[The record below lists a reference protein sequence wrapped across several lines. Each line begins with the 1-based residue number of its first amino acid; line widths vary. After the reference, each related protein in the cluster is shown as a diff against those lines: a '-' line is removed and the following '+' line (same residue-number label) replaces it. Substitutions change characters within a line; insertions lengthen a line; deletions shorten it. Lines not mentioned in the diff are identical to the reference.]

1 MSFISLKFA
10 FFVAAVLLVYYL
22 VKPKYRYIVLLLAS
36 MIFYALTGI
45 KNCIFILVTALSTY
59 FCAILM
65 ENAAEKMKKY
75 ISDNKDTLTKEAKKE
90 LKSDL
95 KKKQKR
101 VLILCLVINFGI
113 LFFLK
118 YANISIAYFNMY
130 RLNYFNNTNFIPF
143 IDVILPLGISFYIF
157 QSMGYLIDVYYSRS
171 KASRS
176 ILKFMLF
183 VSFFPQIIQGP
194 ISRFNDLMPELIE
207 EKKFDF
213 LNIKAG
219 FYRIMWGLFK
229 KLVIADRL
237 APYVTKSMDF
247 AEYYRGPYILLGIFF
262 YSFQIYCDFSGGI
275 DIALGVA
282 KMFGIEVTENFE
294 RPFFSKSISE
304 YWRRWHITLG
314 TWFKDYI
321 FYPLSINKTILKFA
335 KWVRTHLGEGLG
347 KRIPIYLPMIAVWAL
362 TGMWHGSESR
372 YVVWGLFNCVFIIL
386 GTEFEPISARIMTR
400 FKLTED
406 MFVVKSYR
414 VFKTFWLM
422 SFLRLFDITKDVPT
436 AFATFKGVFQDWNMY
451 SYSHFEDWY
460 SFSTENLVIAV
471 VAIVILFI
479 HSLVSRKGCISERIF
494 KLPVLLQ
501 WIALSLL
508 VLAVVLFGSYGIGY
522 DASSFVYMQF

>member
-10 FFVAAVLLVYYL
+10 FFVAAVVLVYYI
-22 VKPKYRYIVLLLAS
+22 VKPKYRYWVLLLGS
-36 MIFYALTGI
+36 VIFYALTGI
-45 KNCIFILVTALSTY
+45 TNCIFILVTTLSTY
-59 FCAILM
+59 FAAIIM
-65 ENAAEKMKKY
+65 ENKADEMKRY
-75 ISDNKDTLTKEAKKE
+75 ISDNKEELTKEKKKE
-90 LKSDL
+90 LKANV

-101 VLILCLVINFGI
+101 VLTACLVLNFGI

-130 RLNYFNNTNFIPF
+130 RLNWFGNTNFVPF
-143 IDVILPLGISFYIF
+143 IDIILPLGISFYIF

-171 KASRS
+171 KASRV
-176 ILKFMLF
+176 LPQFMLF

-194 ISRFNDLMPELIE
+194 ISRFNDLMPELIG

-213 LNIKAG
+213 NNIKDG

-282 KMFGIEVTENFE
+282 KMFGIDVAENFE

-321 FYPLSINKTILKFA
+321 FYPLSINKTILKLA

-372 YVVWGLFNCVFIIL
+372 YVVWGLFNCIFIIL
-386 GTEFEPISARIMTR
+386 GTELEPVSAAIMNR

-406 MFVVKSYR
+406 MFIVKSYR
-414 VFKTFWLM
+414 IVKTFWLM

-436 AFATFKGVFQDWNMY
+436 VFATFKGIFKDWSMY

-460 SFSTENLVIAV
+460 SFSTENLVIAIA
-471 VAIVILFI
+471 AIIILFV
-479 HSLVSRKGCISERIF
+479 HSMIERKGSIRQRIF
-494 KLPVLLQ
+494 KLPIPVQ
-501 WIALSLL
+501 WVILSILI
-508 VLAVVLFGSYGIGY
+508 LAVVLFGSYGIGY

>member
-10 FFVAAVLLVYYL
+10 FFVAAVLLVYYI
-22 VKPKYRYIVLLLAS
+22 VKPKYRYWILLLGS
-36 MIFYALTGI
+36 VIFYALTGI
-45 KNCIFILVTALSTY
+45 TNCIFILVTTLSTY
-59 FCAILM
+59 FSAIIM
-65 ENAAEKMKKY
+65 ENSADEMKQY
-75 ISDNKDTLTKEAKKE
+75 ISDNKEALTKEKKKE
-90 LKSDL
+90 LKANV

-101 VLILCLVINFGI
+101 VLAACLVLNFGI

-130 RLNYFNNTNFIPF
+130 RLNWFGNTNFVPF
-143 IDVILPLGISFYIF
+143 IDIILPLGISFYIF

-171 KASRS
+171 KASRV
-176 ILKFMLF
+176 LPQFMLF

-194 ISRFNDLMPELIE
+194 ISRFNDLMPELIGD
-207 EKKFDF
+207 KQFDF
-213 LNIKAG
+213 NNIKDG

-282 KMFGIEVTENFE
+282 KMFGIDVAENFE

-321 FYPLSINKTILKFA
+321 FYPLSINKTILKLA
-335 KWVRTHLGEGLG
+335 KWVRTHLGEGFG

-372 YVVWGLFNCVFIIL
+372 YVVWGLFNCIFIIL
-386 GTEFEPISARIMTR
+386 GTELEPVSALIMNR

-406 MFVVKSYR
+406 MFIVKSYR
-414 VFKTFWLM
+414 IVKTFWLM

-436 AFATFKGVFQDWNMY
+436 AFATFKGVFKDWNMY

-471 VAIVILFI
+471 IAILILFV
-479 HSLVSRKGCISERIF
+479 HSMIERKGSIRERIF
-494 KLPVLLQ
+494 KLPIPVQWVILSVL
-501 WIALSLL
+501 I
-508 VLAVVLFGSYGIGY
+508 LAVVLFGSYGIGY